1 MATWALFF
9 FPKKENPTIR
19 KPSFF
24 FFCRQDDAEFRQ
36 KRKFTEPW
44 SAQQGYL
51 SILFGGIC
59 TDFVSVG
66 LCTFLLSLQLQQR
79 VLHPVAAEAR
89 KEEEEGDERKGR
101 RRGERR
107 KSVVVVG

>member
-1 MATWALFF
+1 MGPFVFFQKKKPHHSQTLFF
-9 FPKKENPTIR
+9 FSVARMMRNFAK
-19 KPSFF
+19 
-24 FFCRQDDAEFRQ
+24 

-44 SAQQGYL
+44 SAQQGCL